1 MPPPKAETKFF
12 ILHSSFNGV
21 SMPHDICNRTFEFA
35 VKIVRFCNSLTKTGT
50 SGRVLGNQ
58 LLRSGTS
65 IGANMEEAQASPSK
79 PDFNNKVSISC
90 KEARETLYWLRLFKE
105 TDAESVSS
113 AAIDDLID
121 ESSQIVAILTAIL
134 KSSKKQ

>member
-1 MPPPKAETKFF
+1 MPQ
-12 ILHSSFNGV
+12 
-21 SMPHDICNRTFEFA
+21 DICDRTFKFA
-35 VKIVRFCNSLTKTGT
+35 VKVVRLCNGLSKTGA

-58 LLRSGTS
+58 LLRSATS
-65 IGANMEEAQASPSK
+65 IGANMEEAQASPSRA
-79 PDFNNKVSISC
+79 DFNNKVSISC
-90 KEARETLYWLRLFKE
+90 KEARETLYWLRLLKE

-113 AAIDDLID
+113 VAIDDLID

>member
-1 MPPPKAETKFF
+1 MPQ
-12 ILHSSFNGV
+12 
-21 SMPHDICNRTFEFA
+21 DICDRTFKFS
-35 VKIVRFCNSLTKTGT
+35 VRTVRFCKGLIKTGNC
-50 SGRVLGNQ
+50 GRVLGDQ
-58 LLRSGTS
+58 LLRSATS
-65 IGANMEEAQASPSK
+65 IGANMEEAQASPSRA
-79 PDFNNKVSISC
+79 DFNNKVSISC

-121 ESSQIVAILTAIL
+121 ESRQIVAILTAIL